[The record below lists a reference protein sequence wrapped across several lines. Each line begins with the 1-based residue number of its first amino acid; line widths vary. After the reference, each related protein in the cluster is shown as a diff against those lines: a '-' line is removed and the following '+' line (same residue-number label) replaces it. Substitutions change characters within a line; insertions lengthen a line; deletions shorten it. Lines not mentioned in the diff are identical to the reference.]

1 MGENEQFGFV
11 LGGLSKDIGSGG
23 RGCEPRPGMSEGLSK
38 FLDQCGLEKLGPER
52 AAELIFYAVEHQ
64 TERWAELYDFF
75 FNEAAALLLEAMEA
89 LDGGEDGDDE
99 QQ

>member
-23 RGCEPRPGMSEGLSK
+23 NGGEPRLGVSEDLSK
-38 FLDQCGLEKLGPER
+38 FFELCGFEKLGPER
-52 AAELIFYAVEHQ
+52 FAEMIFYAAEHQ

-89 LDGGEDGDDE
+89 LDGGE
-99 QQ
+99 